1 MRYGNR
7 YQFGLSLLT
16 GFFLLATLF
25 AVLLY
30 ALTPATPLTRGP
42 LLLAAFVAILLGTL
56 VCILF
61 FLRWVL
67 RPYRQLVGE
76 AEKASASSQP
86 NKFKDE
92 GEFVLET
99 FQSVV
104 AQLQE
109 QRKALEQLSSQA
121 SKRADSAE
129 RFSERIV
136 ASVPSALLAFD
147 GSGRSMVI
155 NAPGRVLLELD
166 SDPLGQPAAAI
177 LHKIPQLAEMVE
189 QCLQTGKLYRREE
202 IETITAEQL
211 PRRLGA
217 TIAPIDLSSDRGPR
231 GAVCLLTDI
240 TEVTQL
246 REQVA
251 LKKNLESLGEMS
263 AGLAHEFKNAIAT
276 LHGYVQ
282 LLQSLELD
290 DKARGTA
297 SSLLNEVRNLS
308 DMVTS
313 FLNFARP
320 QPLQLDEV
328 NLDELINDCAS
339 ELAPTFKNANIALL
353 LTRTADVAP
362 GTAGVSPA
370 AANADN
376 ATRSADVAPGTAGVS
391 PAAANADIATR
402 TADVAPGIAGVSPAA
417 ANADIA
423 TRSADVA
430 PGTAGVSPAAGSAE
444 VPIGSANLPAPSAT
458 IASSPAELEPPMIR
472 ADERMLRQA
481 LLNLMRNAA
490 EAIPASQTAR
500 RVEVITS
507 TERDNAGKAW
517 AVVEIKDT
525 GEGIPAADLQR
536 IFIPFFTTKATGHGV
551 GLALAHRV
559 ITQHGGTLTAS
570 NAKGGGAVFSVR
582 LPL

>member
-7 YQFGLSLLT
+7 YQFGLTLLT
-16 GFFLLATLF
+16 GFFLIATVF
-25 AVLLY
+25 AVVLY
-30 ALTPATPLTRGP
+30 IFMPTTPTTRGP
-42 LLLAAFVAILLGTL
+42 LLLTAFVAILLGSL
-56 VCILF
+56 VCILL

-76 AEKASASSQP
+76 AKKASIEERAPRS
-86 NKFKDE
+86 KDE
-92 GEFVLET
+92 AEFVLET

-109 QRKALEQLSSQA
+109 QRKTLEQLSSQA

-136 ASVPSALLAFD
+136 ASVPSALIAFD
-147 GSGRSMVI
+147 GSGNSMVI
-155 NAPGRVLLELD
+155 NAPGRALLDLD
-166 SDPLGQPAAAI
+166 GGALGQPVAK
-177 LHKIPQLAEMVE
+177 LLDKIPQLAEMVE

-202 IETITAEQL
+202 IEFVTSEQM
-211 PRRLGA
+211 PRKLGA
-217 TIAPIDLSSDRGPR
+217 TVAPIDLSSDRGPR
-231 GAVCLLTDI
+231 GALCLLTDI

-276 LHGYVQ
+276 LQGYVQ

-290 DKARGTA
+290 EKARATA

-320 QPLQLDEV
+320 QPLQVDEV
-328 NLDELINDCAS
+328 NLNEVITDCAS
-339 ELAPTFKNANIALL
+339 ELAPVFKQAEVDLF
-353 LTRTADVAP
+353 LTTGVGGSPDLFLSAGAP
-362 GTAGVSPA
+362 GSATAG
-370 AANADN
+370 NAERY
-376 ATRSADVAPGTAGVS
+376 T
-391 PAAANADIATR
+391 
-402 TADVAPGIAGVSPAA
+402 
-417 ANADIA
+417 
-423 TRSADVA
+423 
-430 PGTAGVSPAAGSAE
+430 GSE
-444 VPIGSANLPAPSAT
+444 DTL
-458 IASSPAELEPPMIR
+458 ELLIIR

-481 LLNLMRNAA
+481 LLNLIRNAA
-490 EAIPASQTAR
+490 EAIPESHTVR
-500 RVEVITS
+500 RVEVASS
-507 TERDNAGKAW
+507 TRRDSSGKWW
-517 AVVEIKDT
+517 AVVEIRDT
-525 GEGIPAADLQR
+525 GEGIPSADLQR

-570 NAKGGGAVFSVR
+570 NARNGGAIFSLR
-582 LPL
+582 LPV

>member
-1 MRYGNR
+1 LSGIPVFTDDSLFTHHSSLITILMRYGNR
-7 YQFGLSLLT
+7 YQFGLTLLT

-30 ALTPATPLTRGP
+30 ALTPATPATRGP
-42 LLLAAFVAILLGTL
+42 LLLTAFVAILLGTL

-61 FLRWVL
+61 LLRWVL

-76 AEKASASSQP
+76 AEKASAKSQP
-86 NKFKDE
+86 RKSKDE
-92 GEFVLET
+92 AEFVLET

-104 AQLQE
+104 AQLQA
-109 QRKALEQLSSQA
+109 QREALEQLSNQA

-136 ASVPSALLAFD
+136 ASVPSALIAFD
-147 GSGRSMVI
+147 GSGHSMVI
-155 NAPGRVLLELD
+155 NAPGRALLELD
-166 SDPLGQPAAAI
+166 GSALGQPATTI
-177 LHKIPQLAEMVE
+177 LQKIPQLAEMVE

-202 IETITAEQL
+202 LETVTGEQI

-217 TIAPIDLSSDRGPR
+217 TVAPIELTSDRGPR
-231 GAVCLLTDI
+231 GVLCLLTDI
-240 TEVTQL
+240 TEVTHL

-282 LLQSLELD
+282 LLQSLNLD

-320 QPLQLDEV
+320 QPLQVDEV
-328 NLDELINDCAS
+328 NLDELIKDCAY
-339 ELAPTFKNANIALL
+339 ELAPIFKQAQVELL
-353 LTRTADVAP
+353 VAGTADA
-362 GTAGVSPA
+362 SPA
-370 AANADN
+370 D
-376 ATRSADVAPGTAGVS
+376 R
-391 PAAANADIATR
+391 
-402 TADVAPGIAGVSPAA
+402 
-417 ANADIA
+417 
-423 TRSADVA
+423 
-430 PGTAGVSPAAGSAE
+430 
-444 VPIGSANLPAPSAT
+444 
-458 IASSPAELEPPMIR
+458 PMVIR

-481 LLNLMRNAA
+481 LLNLVRNAA
-490 EAIPASQTAR
+490 EAIPESQTDR
-500 RVEVITS
+500 RVEVLSS
-507 TERDNAGKAW
+507 TARDNAGKSW
-517 AVVEIKDT
+517 AVIEIKDT
-525 GEGIPAADLQR
+525 GHGIPAADLQR

-570 NAKGGGAVFSVR
+570 NAKGGGALFSLR

>member
-1 MRYGNR
+1 VTRNR
-7 YQFGLSLLT
+7 YQFGLTLLT
-16 GFFLLATLF
+16 GFFLLATLV

-30 ALTPATPLTRGP
+30 AVMPATPSTRGP
-42 LLLAAFVAILLGTL
+42 LLLTAFVAILLGAL

-61 FLRWVL
+61 FLRWVF

-76 AEKASASSQP
+76 AQKAPVDSRAPKSR
-86 NKFKDE
+86 DE
-92 GEFVLET
+92 AEFVLET

-109 QRKALEQLSSQA
+109 QRKALEQLSNQA

-136 ASVPSALLAFD
+136 ASVPSALIAFD
-147 GSGRSMVI
+147 GAGHSMVI
-155 NAPGRVLLELD
+155 NAPGRALLGID
-166 SDPLGQPAAAI
+166 GGALGQPIGEI
-177 LHKIPQLAEMVE
+177 LHNIPQLAQMVRD
-189 QCLQTGKLYRREE
+189 CLQSGKVYRREE
-202 IETITAEQL
+202 IETVTSEQL

-217 TIAPIDLSSDRGPR
+217 TVAPIELASDRGPR
-231 GAVCLLTDI
+231 GALCLLTDI

-290 DKARGTA
+290 ERAQSTA

-320 QPLQLDEV
+320 QPLELDEV
-328 NLDELINDCAS
+328 NLDELLADCS
-339 ELAPTFKNANIALL
+339 VELAPTFKQCGVELLIAG
-353 LTRTADVAP
+353 TADVS
-362 GTAGVSPA
+362 T
-370 AANADN
+370 
-376 ATRSADVAPGTAGVS
+376 
-391 PAAANADIATR
+391 
-402 TADVAPGIAGVSPAA
+402 
-417 ANADIA
+417 
-423 TRSADVA
+423 
-430 PGTAGVSPAAGSAE
+430 
-444 VPIGSANLPAPSAT
+444 
-458 IASSPAELEPPMIR
+458 ASSDGSTSIVHSLVIR

-481 LLNLMRNAA
+481 LLNLIRNAA
-490 EAIPASQTAR
+490 EAVSESQTDR
-500 RVEVITS
+500 RVEVLS
-507 TERDNAGKAW
+507 SSERDNAGKDW
-517 AVVEIKDT
+517 AVVVIKDT

-570 NAKGGGAVFSVR
+570 NGRDGGAVFSVR
-582 LPL
+582 LPA

>member
-1 MRYGNR
+1 MTRNR
-7 YQFGLSLLT
+7 YQFGLTLLT
-16 GFFLLATLF
+16 GFFLLATLM

-30 ALTPATPLTRGP
+30 AVMPETPSTRGP
-42 LLLAAFVAILLGTL
+42 LLLTAFVAILLGSL

-61 FLRWVL
+61 FLRWVF

-76 AEKASASSQP
+76 AEKAPVQSRAPKSR
-86 NKFKDE
+86 DE
-92 GEFVLET
+92 AEFVLET

-109 QRKALEQLSSQA
+109 QRKALEQLSNQA

-136 ASVPSALLAFD
+136 ASVPSALIAFD
-147 GSGRSMVI
+147 GAGQTMVI
-155 NAPGRVLLELD
+155 NAPGRKLLSVD
-166 SDPLGQPAAAI
+166 GSALGQPMREI
-177 LHKIPQLAEMVE
+177 LRNIPQLAEMVE
-189 QCLQTGKLYRREE
+189 DCLQSGKVYRREE
-202 IETITAEQL
+202 IETMTAEQS
-211 PRRLGA
+211 PRKLGA
-217 TIAPIDLSSDRGPR
+217 TVAPIELASDRGPR
-231 GAVCLLTDI
+231 GALCLLTDI

-251 LKKNLESLGEMS
+251 LKKDLENLGEMS

-290 DKARGTA
+290 EQARGTA

-328 NLDELINDCAS
+328 NLDELIADCAV
-339 ELAPTFKNANIALL
+339 ELAPIFNQSGVELVVT
-353 LTRTADVAP
+353 

-370 AANADN
+370 LSSAGDN
-376 ATRSADVAPGTAGVS
+376 RKRSET
-391 PAAANADIATR
+391 
-402 TADVAPGIAGVSPAA
+402 
-417 ANADIA
+417 
-423 TRSADVA
+423 
-430 PGTAGVSPAAGSAE
+430 
-444 VPIGSANLPAPSAT
+444 L
-458 IASSPAELEPPMIR
+458 IR

-481 LLNLMRNAA
+481 LLNLIRNAA
-490 EAIPASQTAR
+490 EAIPESQTDR
-500 RVEVITS
+500 RVAVDSS
-507 TERDNAGKAW
+507 TDRDNAGQLW
-517 AVVEIKDT
+517 AVVKIKDT
-525 GEGIPAADLQR
+525 GDGIPAADLQR
-536 IFIPFFTTKATGHGV
+536 IFIPFFTTKAMGHGV

-570 NAKGGGAVFSVR
+570 NGKDGGAVFSVR
-582 LPL
+582 LPI